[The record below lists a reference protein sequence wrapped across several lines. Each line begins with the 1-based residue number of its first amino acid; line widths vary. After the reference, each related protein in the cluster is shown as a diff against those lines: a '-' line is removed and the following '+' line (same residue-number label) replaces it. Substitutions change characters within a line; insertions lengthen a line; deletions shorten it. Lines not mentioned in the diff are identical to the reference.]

1 MCSKVV
7 EQCPRCDSD
16 DRVKSGFDKGRQRY
30 KCKGCSFHYTVT
42 HKSDVRP
49 LATRKLALQMYLEG
63 LGFRAI
69 GRILKVSNVT
79 VLNWVKAFGAQ
90 AAEIQ
95 SEQEVEVME
104 LDELHS
110 YVGNKKTTAGY
121 GLLLID
127 MVRSSSIL
135 CVAPEGLRQG
145 GG

>member
-1 MCSKVV
+1 MVLR
-7 EQCPRCDSD
+7 CPKCASAERI
-16 DRVKSGFDKGRQRY
+16 KSGFKEGRQRY
-30 KCKGCSFHYTVT
+30 KCKGCEFHYSVT

-49 LATRKLALQMYLEG
+49 PETRKLALHMYLEG

-95 SEQEVEVME
+95 SDQEVEVTE
-104 LDELHS
+104 LDELHT

-127 MVRSSSIL
+127 MAGSSSIL
-135 CVAPEGLRQG
+135 CVAPGGLRPADG
-145 GG
+145 